1 MLNAR
6 QVQILL
12 LLWNQ
17 DHSGEYLSKEVNS
30 SRRTII
36 RDISA
41 LNQELSVKNTAVI
54 NSEGKYSL
62 EIHNYSQF
70 QELIT
75 QFENQERNILY
86 YLLTNDFLS
95 IDELMDKSFLS
106 KTDITNSIDRI
117 NQRNKDILEI
127 KSKVGLGY
135 SVDLYFATKVDLLA
149 YLISVIPKD
158 TDSNILK
165 NTFPKDLREY
175 LTDNQSAAQLQ
186 AISLISSANFDD
198 FYNHKRDLLR
208 NIKESTIENQIELV
222 SKNFSIKLSK
232 KRLAQN
238 IATHLKRYNLFP
250 TFISNLLLKQM
261 SDLKQKEPFAFE
273 MAQNLQAEIKKD
285 DPSILIN
292 SDFLAL
298 YIINCMEIRTSIKP
312 VRILM
317 YTAQRSIAYINE
329 NLITDSV
336 GNISM
341 TSVFNI
347 DEFNKQVTSES
358 YDILVTN
365 GFNDGLKH
373 TPDVVINGLIDEATI
388 FRLKKLV
395 SDNYFHN
402 NLTQMLPKENYL
414 FYENRSDNYF
424 KVLKNVLKYFIDE
437 GQLDQKMSVKLLN
450 REEEGN
456 QLMINHVALP
466 HAVNETDFS
475 RMFAVDLKTPLKL
488 NKTDIYLILIVI
500 VNDKNDDYKQLFNY
514 LYKILNKKQV
524 YQADIE
530 KNYTNILKYF
540 RTE

>member
-36 RDISA
+36 RDIST
-41 LNQELSVKNTAVI
+41 LNQELSVKDTAVI

-62 EIHNYSQF
+62 KIHNYSQF

-75 QFENQERNILY
+75 QFENQDRNILY
-86 YLLTNDFLS
+86 YLLINDYLS
-95 IDELMDKSFLS
+95 IDELIDKSLLS
-106 KTDITNSIDRI
+106 KTDIMNSIDRI
-117 NQRNKDILEI
+117 NQRSKNILEI
-127 KSKVGLGY
+127 KSKVGLGFFI
-135 SVDLYFATKVDLLA
+135 DLHFATKVDLLA
-149 YLISVIPKD
+149 YLIAVIPKEINL
-158 TDSNILK
+158 NISKNYFPNDLK
-165 NTFPKDLREY
+165 EY
-175 LTDNQSAAQLQ
+175 LTDNQLIAQLQ
-186 AISLISSANFDD
+186 AISLIHSVNIKD
-198 FYNHKRDLLR
+198 FYDHKRNLLK

-238 IATHLKRYNLFP
+238 ISTHLKRYNLFP

-273 MAQNLQAEIKKD
+273 MAQNLQNEIKKNN
-285 DPSILIN
+285 PTILIN

-298 YIINCMEIRTSIKP
+298 YIINCMEIKTSIKP
-312 VRILM
+312 VKILM

-329 NLITDSV
+329 NLITDAV
-336 GNISM
+336 NNISM
-341 TSVFNI
+341 TSVFNT
-347 DEFNKQVTSES
+347 DEFNKQISNES

-373 TPDVVINGLIDEATI
+373 TPDIVINGLIDDTTI
-388 FRLKKLV
+388 SRLKKLV

-402 NLTQMLPKENYL
+402 NLNQMFPKENYL
-414 FYENRSDNYF
+414 YYENRSNNYF
-424 KVLKNVLKYFIDE
+424 KVLKNVLKYFIE
-437 GQLDQKMSVKLLN
+437 NEQLDQKMSVKLLN

-466 HAVNETDFS
+466 HAVNETNFS
-475 RMFAVDLKTPLKL
+475 RIFAVDLKTPLKL
-488 NKTDIYLILIVI
+488 NKTNIYLILIVI

-514 LYKILNKKQV
+514 LYKILNGKQATQV
-524 YQADIE
+524 NADKSYE
-530 KNYTNILKYF
+530 SILKYF
-540 RTE
+540 RAE